1 MNAPG
6 LMTTVAVGACIVA
19 IVAGAP
25 GPEVFWGMAGPLVAG
40 VVTWSVVQRVVSVAP
55 GQLTAVMV
63 KAFAVKM
70 LFFAGYVAVMLR
82 GLGLRPTAFVVGFTA
97 FFVGVYGMEAWLFA
111 RLFGR
116 LMAPVKD

>member
-6 LMTTVAVGACIVA
+6 LMTAVALGASGVA
-19 IVAGAP
+19 IAAGAP
-25 GPEVFWGMAGPLVAG
+25 GAEVFWGMAGPLGAAL
-40 VVTWSVVQRVVSVAP
+40 VTWFVVQRVVTAAP
-55 GQLTAVMV
+55 TQLTAVMV

-82 GLGLRPTAFVVGFTA
+82 GLGLQPTAFVVGFTA
-97 FFVGVYGMEAWLFA
+97 FFIGVYVMEAWLFA

-116 LMAPVKD
+116 LMAPVRD